1 MQYMMLIQIWMGA
14 LTTLTYGWGLVD
26 QRHQKKVER
35 HNSEA
40 PKSASEV
47 PPAVVDEES
56 KG

>member
-1 MQYMMLIQIWMGA
+1 MMLIQIWMGA

-26 QRHQKKVER
+26 QRHKKNVER

-40 PKSASEV
+40 PKPASEV
-47 PPAVVDEES
+47 PPAIVDEER